1 MSVQSYPTTDGQR
14 YRVRWRD
21 GVGRMRSRT
30 FTSRAQARA
39 FDIDIKARKL
49 RGEPLPKPGRQ
60 TLAGAWAEY
69 ERQIAPRLAEA
80 TRRSYRAQWN
90 AHIRDRFDHHTLAAL
105 SAEPQLVD
113 ELVEDME
120 ARGVG
125 RASQRKTLIV
135 LSALLTQ
142 CVRWQKMATNPVRG
156 MVKPTAAPRRKARP
170 FPPLLIERIRQELAA
185 RATKDQ
191 TSVRG
196 SGDALLVS
204 LLAYGG
210 LRPQE
215 ALALRWA
222 DIGKRTIT
230 VDKAASFGEEKA
242 TKTESGR
249 SVPLCAPL
257 ADDLA
262 AWRRA
267 NGGPHDPA
275 LVFPGPSGALWSH
288 SAFNNW
294 RSRVWR
300 PALVRLAAADPNLG
314 QLVTARPYDCRHSF
328 VSLHLRASE
337 NPIEVAEWAGHAPD
351 VMWRHYAH
359 VVKELRGEPVVP
371 VDRQILF
378 AREVIGSRPDEEV
391 RAFVVEGLKPPSEA
405 SEAFRRALF
414 APRSAQ

>member
-1 MSVQSYPTTDGQR
+1 
-14 YRVRWRD
+14 
-21 GVGRMRSRT
+21 MRSRT
-30 FTSRAQARA
+30 FTSRSQARA

-49 RGEPLPKPGRQ
+49 RGEALPKPGRQ
-60 TLAGAWAEY
+60 TLAQAWVEY

-80 TRRSYRAQWN
+80 TRRSYRALWN

-105 SAEPQLVD
+105 SAEPQLLD
-113 ELVEDME
+113 ELVADME
-120 ARGVG
+120 GRGVG

-156 MVKPTAAPRRKARP
+156 MVKPTAAPRRKVRP
-170 FPPLLIERIRQELAA
+170 FPPLLIERIRQELIG
-185 RATKDQ
+185 RETKDR
-191 TSVRG
+191 SGVRG
-196 SGDALLVS
+196 FGDALLVS

-242 TKTESGR
+242 TKTADGR
-249 SVPLCAPL
+249 AVPLGGLL

-262 AWRRA
+262 AWRRSQG
-267 NGGPHDPA
+267 NPPDPA
-275 LVFPGPSGALWSH
+275 LLFPGPTGSLWSH

-300 PALVRLAAADPNLG
+300 PALIRLAEADANLG

-328 VSLHLRASE
+328 VSLHLRAGE

-359 VVKELRGEPVVP
+359 VVKELRGEPSVP
-371 VDRQILF
+371 VDRQILL
-378 AREVIGSRPDEEV
+378 AREVVGSRPEDEV
-391 RAFVVEGLKPPSEA
+391 RALVAEGLKPPSEA
-405 SEAFRRALF
+405 SEAFKRALF
-414 APRSAQ
+414 APRRTG